1 MEVPHSEYISQ
12 YKESGFV
19 LHGKQNIPS
28 PFSLKVLKH
37 LAMSLTDRHK
47 VIYGNSCYI
56 SLPPTPNPHTR
67 IRRISHAV
75 HHGCCCIFW
84 RVCSN
89 RSALPVSGNNDRPH
103 VYERPVR
110 RGGLCVKCLNP
121 RVPVV
126 CMDRDPQQ
134 RGRLMGQPGARH
146 VKILTLL
153 SGRQGVIVDMW
164 VDGRMEELRC
174 RKYCWIIQQ
183 NSCL

>member
-1 MEVPHSEYISQ
+1 MLVSHKCVYMNAVERESENFPSYSLLYYSAMISERERESVHSGIKWKFCILKTSHSI
-12 YKESGFV
+12 KKSGFV

-103 VYERPVR
+103 VYERPAR

-134 RGRLMGQPGARH
+134 RGRLMG
-146 VKILTLL
+146 
-153 SGRQGVIVDMW
+153 
-164 VDGRMEELRC
+164 
-174 RKYCWIIQQ
+174 
-183 NSCL
+183 